1 MLVIKAVAFDLIG
14 TLVKIEEKE
23 ELALNN
29 LYETLKK
36 FGFKKDFLLF
46 KKFYDGA
53 ALKYLNFRKTTEK
66 EVHNKV
72 WLKEALIN
80 LGFDKAF
87 EEEILEESIK
97 AYFKPYIES
106 IKIPKEVYETLPI
119 LKKSYKIGLI
129 SNFTDPPTIYE
140 ILKKGDLMKF
150 FDSIVISGEV
160 GWRKP
165 NPILFL
171 KLAASLNLSAREII
185 FVGDDPNYDVKGA
198 KSAGMIAVLVTG
210 GETRLNDKYYEKSDV
225 KADYEVK
232 TISEL
237 ISLLKIIG

>member
-1 MLVIKAVAFDLIG
+1 MILIKAVAFDLIG
-14 TLVKIEEKE
+14 TLVKIEDRE

-29 LYETLKK
+29 LYETLRK
-36 FGFKKDFLLF
+36 FGFKKDFSLF
-46 KKFYDGA
+46 KKFYDEA

-80 LGFDKAF
+80 LGFNKFF
-87 EEEILEESIK
+87 EEKILDESIK
-97 AYFKPYIES
+97 AYFKPYVES
-106 IKIPKEVYETLPI
+106 IKIPSEVYEVLPI

-129 SNFTDPPTIYE
+129 SNFTDPSTVYE
-140 ILKKGDLMKF
+140 VLKKGELMQF

-171 KLAASLNLSAREII
+171 KLASSLNLAAKEII

-198 KSAGMIAVLVTG
+198 KAAGMIAVLVTS
-210 GETRLNDKYYEKSDV
+210 GEARLNDRYYEKSEF

-237 ISLLKIIG
+237 ISLLKVIG

>member
-1 MLVIKAVAFDLIG
+1 MIKAIAFDLIG
-14 TLVKIEEKE
+14 TLVKIEDKE
-23 ELALNN
+23 ETALIN
-29 LYETLKK
+29 LYNTLKK

-46 KKFYDGA
+46 KKFYNEA
-53 ALKYLNFRKTTEK
+53 ALKYLNYRKTTER

-72 WLKEALIN
+72 WLREALIN
-80 LGFDKAF
+80 LGFNKAF
-87 EEEILEESIK
+87 KEEILEESIK

-106 IKIPKEVYETLPI
+106 AKIPSEVYEVLPI

-129 SNFTDPPTIYE
+129 SNFTDPQTVYE
-140 ILKKGDLMKF
+140 ILKKGKLLNF

-171 KLAASLNLSAREII
+171 KFANSLNLAAKEVV

-198 KSAGMIAVLVTG
+198 KAAGMIAVLITE
-210 GETRLNDKYYEKSDV
+210 GEARLNNRYYEKSGEI
-225 KADYEVK
+225 KADYKVK
-232 TISEL
+232 NISEL
-237 ISLLKIIG
+237 INLIKVIG